1 LKITSGKYNPIGGN
15 YSEELKN
22 LVKAMLSLQAHD
34 RPSAHSILQM
44 EFMRKKMGEVLE
56 NSLRRYEESI
66 QMPILEKQR
75 TSLSNQRL
83 LSQKR
88 SFSSLSNSSMLT
100 PKNTNTL
107 NNTKI
112 VEMKQSYPILVEE
125 VKQLKK

>member
-1 LKITSGKYNPIGGN
+1 MVDPGSYILKITSGKYNPITGN

-22 LVKAMLSLQAHD
+22 LVKCMLSLQAHD
-34 RPSAHSILQM
+34 RPSAHSILQLD
-44 EFMRKKMGEVLE
+44 FIKKKLSEVLE
-56 NSLRRYEESI
+56 NSLRKYEDSI
-66 QMPILEKQR
+66 QIPMLEKQR
-75 TSLSNQRL
+75 TSQSNQRL

-112 VEMKQSYPILVEE
+112 V
-125 VKQLKK
+125 